1 MEKGDSGGPLMV
13 KDFWTQHYLLMGIP
27 SMSLSWHE
35 SGFEK
40 EGVYTRVPNLRPWI
54 LDKTRDA
61 KFCGSSPNA
70 GNLIDVAHCPML
82 TYFKVVTQKNGG
94 LFLILSFCKC
104 NQHIFLRLVI
114 FISRNDLDLESA
126 IIIKYIFTYTYT
138 KLYIIQN
145 IL

>member
-27 SMSLSWHE
+27 SMSWHE

-54 LDKTRDA
+54 LYKTRDA

-82 TYFKVVTQKNGG
+82 PYFKVVTQKMEDYS
-94 LFLILSFCKC
+94 LFFNCERSSSTIYQINLFVCLFVTTLK
-104 NQHIFLRLVI
+104 F
-114 FISRNDLDLESA
+114 F
-126 IIIKYIFTYTYT
+126 F
-138 KLYIIQN
+138 
-145 IL
+145 

>member
-27 SMSLSWHE
+27 SMSWHE

-54 LDKTRDA
+54 LDKSRDA

-82 TYFKVVTQKNGG
+82 PYFKVVTKKMEDYS
-94 LFLILSFCKC
+94 LFFHFVNAINVFSYVWSYVQRF
-104 NQHIFLRLVI
+104 
-114 FISRNDLDLESA
+114 FISRNDVDLESA
-126 IIIKYIFTYTYT
+126 IIIK
-138 KLYIIQN
+138 
-145 IL
+145 